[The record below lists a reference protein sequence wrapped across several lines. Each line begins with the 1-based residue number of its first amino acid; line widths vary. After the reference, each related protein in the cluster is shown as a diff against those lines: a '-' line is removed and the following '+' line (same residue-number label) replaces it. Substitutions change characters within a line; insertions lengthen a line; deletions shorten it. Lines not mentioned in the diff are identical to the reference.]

1 MIVHFFSTKG
11 LKTKVQIKREDE
23 IFKKYRKKTHK
34 KNKLKLLKKTKT
46 SKRLGTE
53 GRSLPVYSI

>member
-23 IFKKYRKKTHK
+23 IFKKYRKKNHK
-34 KNKLKLLKKTKT
+34 KNKLKL
-46 SKRLGTE
+46 
-53 GRSLPVYSI
+53 